1 MSFSLQNCYFFIVA
15 IMSENIKG
23 LPSQRLSNI
32 QYSVMLTMVL
42 MLYIRFP
49 ERIHLISES
58 AVPLKISPHFPHP
71 QPLATTSLLSMSR
84 IFY

>member
-15 IMSENIKG
+15 VMSENIKG
-23 LPSQRLSNI
+23 LPSRLSNI

-42 MLYIRFP
+42 MLYVRFP

-58 AVPLKISPHFPHP
+58 AFPLKISPHFPHP

-84 IFY
+84 IFD